1 MKLQAPTI
9 KLQRTSKDQAPNGV
23 TPVLK
28 FGIWCFSGA
37 WSFVLGI
44 FTVGIITAIR
54 LYQVLVSPVLTMIFG
69 PTAGCRFIPTCS
81 CYAREAVQ
89 THGAI
94 HGSWLAAKR
103 VCRCHPWGGSG
114 EDPVPQTEFP
124 ISNLKSPA
132 A

>member
-1 MKLQAPTI
+1 MNLT
-9 KLQRTSKDQAPNGV
+9 QR
-23 TPVLK
+23 VLLVMLR
-28 FGIWCFSGA
+28 A
-37 WSFVLGI
+37 
-44 FTVGIITAIR
+44 
-54 LYQVLVSPVLTMIFG
+54 YQLCISPALSVIFG
-69 PTAGCRFIPTCS
+69 PTGGCRYSPTCS

-114 EDPVPQTEFP
+114 EDPVPQTSQF
-124 ISNLKSPA
+124 ISKRSA